1 MQCVLADIGSYIIFS
16 FSFSTCKIE
25 TMIEPP
31 CKLWDFNEVI
41 FLKCLVQTEAKKRLG
56 KSGLLLIII
65 I

>member
-41 FLKCLVQTEAKKRLG
+41 FLKCLVQTEAKETW
-56 KSGLLLIII
+56 
-65 I
+65 